1 MTYQLPAELIR
12 SLSKM
17 DHFDP
22 KAFQSVHES
31 GNQLVSV
38 HMNPGKPILLN
49 DQWPLEINEPPF
61 EISDKVPWATDA
73 FYLSLRRSFTLDPL
87 FHAGLYY
94 VQEPSGMFVEFAFK
108 QIADSMQNLRILDL
122 CAAPG
127 GKSTF
132 LQSLISSESLL
143 VSNETIK
150 SRVPVLYHNMSKWGY
165 ANGILTN
172 NDPAH
177 FKKLPGFFDII
188 LIDAP
193 CSGSG
198 LFRKDPETI
207 KTWSL
212 NLVQLCSQRQRRI
225 LADAWECLKEDG
237 HLIYSTCSYSMEEN
251 EDILDTMLQQ
261 FPCRSISLSPDPSW
275 NIVETKSKKSGAFGY
290 RFYPDKLSGEGFF
303 LSVIQKKQAVI
314 ALHAKRII
322 RHPVRIPKSIQE
334 QINVWIKENS
344 LSFLSVEGSVH
355 AMPPN
360 IAGDFELLKKNL
372 YLRKAGIRL
381 GKPGENE
388 WIPDQEL
395 ALANFLKY
403 DSPSMD
409 LSKQDALHFLRGKP
423 FETVTGEKGWRTVR
437 YLSQRLGWVKL
448 IERRMNNYYPKSW
461 RIRQ

>member
-1 MTYQLPAELIR
+1 
-12 SLSKM
+12 M

-22 KAFQSVHES
+22 MAFQSAHES

-38 HMNPGKPILLN
+38 HMNPGKPILMN
-49 DQWPLEINEPPF
+49 DRWPLEIDEPPF
-61 EISDKVPWATDA
+61 DISGKVPWATDA
-73 FYLSLRRSFTLDPL
+73 FYLSARRSFTLDPL

-94 VQEPSGMFVEFAFK
+94 VQEASGMFVEFAFK
-108 QIADSMQNLRILDL
+108 HIADSRQNLRILDL

-132 LQSLISSESLL
+132 LQSLISSGSLL
-143 VSNETIK
+143 VSNEAIK
-150 SRVPVLYHNMSKWGY
+150 SRVPVLYQNMSKWGF
-165 ANGILTN
+165 ANGIVTN

-198 LFRKDPETI
+198 LFRKDPETV
-207 KTWSL
+207 KTWNL
-212 NLVQLCSQRQRRI
+212 NLVQLCSQRQQRI

-237 HLIYSTCSYSMEEN
+237 HLIYSTCSYSLEEN
-251 EDILDTMLQQ
+251 EDILDVMLQQ

-275 NIVETKSKKSGAFGY
+275 NIVETKSEKSGAFGY
-290 RFYPDKLSGEGFF
+290 RFYPDKLLGEGFF
-303 LSVIQKKQAVI
+303 LSVIQKKQAVA

-322 RHPVRIPKSIQE
+322 RHPVRVSKSIEE
-334 QINVWIKENS
+334 QISIWIKEDS
-344 LSFLSVEGSVH
+344 LSFLTVEGSVH
-355 AMPPN
+355 AMPSN
-360 IAGDFELLKKNL
+360 IVSDFELLKKNL
-372 YLRKAGIRL
+372 YLKKAGIRL

-409 LSKQDALHFLRGKP
+409 LSKPDAIHFLKGEP
-423 FETVTGEKGWRTVR
+423 FETVTGEKGWRAVR